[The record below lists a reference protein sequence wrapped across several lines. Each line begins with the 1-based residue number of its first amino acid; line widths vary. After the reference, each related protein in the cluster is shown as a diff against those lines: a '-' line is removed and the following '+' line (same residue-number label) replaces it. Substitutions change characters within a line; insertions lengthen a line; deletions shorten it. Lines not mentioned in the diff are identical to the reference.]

1 MLFKAPINLNM
12 KDAEVIYYP
21 NFFSKNK
28 ADAYFNKLLNNTHW
42 QQDTITVFG
51 KKHLQ
56 PRLTAFFATNS
67 KTYTYSNIVMKPLP
81 FNNDLFEIKHA
92 IETQTRTGFTSCLA
106 NLYRNGNDSNGW
118 HSDNE
123 IELGENPII
132 ASVTFGEE
140 RLFKFKHKFD
150 DTAKLNL
157 NLQHGSLLIMTGQT
171 QHFWLHQLPK
181 TTKNINNRINL
192 TFRVIN

>member
-1 MLFKAPINLNM
+1 
-12 KDAEVIYYP
+12 
-21 NFFSKNK
+21 
-28 ADAYFNKLLNNTHW
+28 
-42 QQDTITVFG
+42 
-51 KKHLQ
+51 
-56 PRLTAFFATNS
+56 
-67 KTYTYSNIVMKPLP
+67 MKPLP

>member
-106 NLYRNGNDSNGW
+106 NLYRNGKDSNGW

-192 TFRVIN
+192 TFRVVN